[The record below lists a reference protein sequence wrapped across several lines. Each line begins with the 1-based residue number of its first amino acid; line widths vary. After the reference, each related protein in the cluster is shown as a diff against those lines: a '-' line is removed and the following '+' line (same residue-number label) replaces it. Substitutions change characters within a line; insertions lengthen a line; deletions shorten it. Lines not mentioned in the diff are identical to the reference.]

1 MARFTSPALRLAL
14 AFGVAV
20 LGASLIYATFD
31 QPRIGIDDANIIF
44 TYARNLAAGEGLV
57 WTPGY
62 ERVEGFSTL
71 AWTLLSSLA
80 FGLSPWPERS
90 LGVLS
95 VLLCGVAVAAVLAIV
110 EALCAGSSH
119 GGSQRGGGSQRAGLD
134 VSARLLPYLL
144 AFGWLLAIPGFYAW
158 TTTTLMESALWAAL
172 IGLAAL
178 VLVLDATGRWSAR
191 RANVGLA
198 GVVAAMVLT
207 RPEGLALGPFL
218 VVLAAVAAAG
228 RVGGALRALRR
239 FLPALAVVGATIAGL
254 TLFRL
259 LYFGYPLPNT
269 YYAKVSPD
277 RVYTAL
283 DGARYLLD
291 FWKTWPPAALLSLVA
306 LVAALRSG
314 RRVASGLRAGATSLE
329 PRDSAVFAVSCVVL
343 AGLALPLAEGG
354 DFFGAQRFFQP
365 FVPLMIVPLV
375 GLLMGADGQHLP
387 RPRPL
392 LVSALSLALVVL
404 AAGAWLGFVAET
416 SLRREYR
423 LAERGRQLGAV
434 LNAALPAQP
443 RPRVAA
449 IAVGGLGFGYQG
461 RVVDLMGL
469 NWTAM
474 AHAPG
479 DRKGIRNHAAFEPG
493 VFWREMPEIV
503 TPILLMFR
511 PETACDLHDPFAD
524 RVLDRLRDTRRFRAH
539 YAAGYLDTP
548 RGAVGGYFLR
558 SWLGAA
564 RPRDL
569 VLFARE
575 EAVCGPVRE

>member
-1 MARFTSPALRLAL
+1 MARFTSPALRLGF
-14 AFGVAV
+14 AFGAAV
-20 LGASLIYATFD
+20 LGASLIYATFG
-31 QPRIGIDDANIIF
+31 QPHIGIDDANINF

-62 ERVEGFSTL
+62 EPVEGFSTL

-90 LGVLS
+90 IGVLS
-95 VLLCGVAVAAVLAIV
+95 VLLCGVTLAALLAIV
-110 EALCAGSSH
+110 EELCAEAS
-119 GGSQRGGGSQRAGLD
+119 RGGSQRAGLD

-178 VLVLDATGRWSAR
+178 VLVSDATGRCCGR

-198 GVVAAMVLT
+198 GVASAVVLT
-207 RPEGLALGPFL
+207 RPEGLVLGPFL
-218 VVLAAVAAAG
+218 VVLAVVGAAG
-228 RVGGALRALRR
+228 RVGGAGRALRR

-291 FWKTWPPAALLSLVA
+291 FWKTQPPAALLSLVA

-314 RRVASGLRAGATSLE
+314 RLVALGLRAGAASLA
-329 PRDSAVFAVSCVVL
+329 PREAAVFAVSCIVL

-354 DFFGAQRFFQP
+354 DFFGAQRFYQP

-375 GLLMGADGQHLP
+375 GFLRGADGRQ
-387 RPRPL
+387 RFGPRPL
-392 LVSALSLALVVL
+392 LVSALSLAL
-404 AAGAWLGFVAET
+404 AALVAWAWLGFIAET
-416 SLRREYR
+416 ALGREYR
-423 LAERGRQLGAV
+423 LAERGRWLGAA

-449 IAVGGLGFGYQG
+449 IAVGGLGFGYEG

-479 DRKGIRNHAAFEPG
+479 DRRGTRNHAAFAPA

-524 RVLDRLRDTRRFRAH
+524 LALDRILDTRRFRAH

-569 VLFARE
+569 VLFARGK
-575 EAVCGPVRE
+575 AICGPVRN

>member
-1 MARFTSPALRLAL
+1 MARFTSPALRLVL
-14 AFGVAV
+14 AFGAAV
-20 LGASLIYATFD
+20 LGASLIYATVG

-71 AWTLLSSLA
+71 AWMLLSSLA
-80 FGLSPWPERS
+80 FGLSPWPERTIS
-90 LGVLS
+90 VVS
-95 VLLCGVAVAAVLAIV
+95 VLLCGVTLAAVLAIV
-110 EALCAGSSH
+110 EALCAASSR
-119 GGSQRGGGSQRAGLD
+119 GGSQRTRAN
-134 VSARLLPYLL
+134 VSARLIPYLL
-144 AFGWLLAIPGFYAW
+144 ALGWFLAIPGFYAW

-178 VLVLDATGRWSAR
+178 VLVWDATERWSGC

-198 GVVAAMVLT
+198 GVAAAMVLT

-218 VVLAAVAAAG
+218 VVLAVVGAAG
-228 RVGGALRALRR
+228 RVGGAGRALRR
-239 FLPALAVVGATIAGL
+239 FLPALVVVVATLAGL

-283 DGARYLLD
+283 DGARYLFD
-291 FWKTWPPAALLSLVA
+291 FCKSQPPAALLSLVA
-306 LVAALRSG
+306 LVAAVRTGWHL
-314 RRVASGLRAGATSLE
+314 ASGLRAGATSLA
-329 PRDSAVFAVSCVVL
+329 PRDAAVFSVSCVVL

-354 DFFGAQRFFQP
+354 DFFGAQRFYQP

-375 GLLMGADGQHLP
+375 GLLTGAAGGRRP
-387 RPRPL
+387 GPRPL
-392 LVSALSLALVVL
+392 LLNALSLALAVL
-404 AAGAWLGFVAET
+404 AAWAWLDFIAET
-416 SLRREYR
+416 ALGREYR
-423 LAERGRQLGAV
+423 LAERGRRLGAV
-434 LNAALPAQP
+434 LNAALPAEP

-449 IAVGGLGFGYQG
+449 IAVGGLGFGYEG

-479 DRKGIRNHAAFEPG
+479 DRKGTRNHAAFDPA
-493 VFWREMPEIV
+493 VFWREMPEII
-503 TPILLMFR
+503 TPNLLMFR

-524 RVLDRLRDTRRFRAH
+524 LVLDRMFGTRRFREH

-558 SWLGAA
+558 SWLGAV
-564 RPRDL
+564 RPQGL
-569 VLFARE
+569 VLFARGKE
-575 EAVCGPVRE
+575 VCGPVWN

>member
-1 MARFTSPALRLAL
+1 MAL
-14 AFGVAV
+14 AFGAAV
-20 LGASLIYATFD
+20 LGASLIYATFG
-31 QPRIGIDDANIIF
+31 QPGIGIDDANIIF

-95 VLLCGVAVAAVLAIV
+95 VLLCGVTLAAVLAIV
-110 EALCAGSSH
+110 EALCAASS
-119 GGSQRGGGSQRAGLD
+119 RGGSQRAGAD
-134 VSARLLPYLL
+134 VSARLIPYLL
-144 AFGWLLAIPGFYAW
+144 ALGWLLAIPGFYAW

-178 VLVLDATGRWSAR
+178 VLVSDATGRWSGR

-207 RPEGLALGPFL
+207 RHESLALGPFL
-218 VVLAAVAAAG
+218 VVLAVVGTAG
-228 RVGGALRALRR
+228 RVGGAGPALRR
-239 FLPALAVVGATIAGL
+239 LLPALVVVGATIAGL

-283 DGARYLLD
+283 DGARYLFD
-291 FWKTWPPAALLSLVA
+291 FWKTQPPAALLSLVA
-306 LVAALRSG
+306 LVAAVRSG
-314 RRVASGLRAGATSLE
+314 RRVASGLRAGATSLA

-354 DFFGAQRFFQP
+354 DFFGAQRFYQP

-375 GLLMGADGQHLP
+375 GLLTGAGGRQRP

-392 LVSALSLALVVL
+392 LVSALSLALALLV
-404 AAGAWLGFVAET
+404 AWAWLGFIAET

-423 LAERGRQLGAV
+423 LAERGRRLGAV
-434 LNAALPAQP
+434 LNAALHAQP

-449 IAVGGLGFGYQG
+449 IAVGGLGFGYEG

-479 DRKGIRNHAAFEPG
+479 DRKRMRNHAAFEPA

-503 TPILLMFR
+503 TPNLLMFR

-524 RVLDRLRDTRRFRAH
+524 LVLDRFLDTRRFRAH
-539 YAAGYLDTP
+539 YVAGYLDTP

-575 EAVCGPVRE
+575 KAICGPVRN

>member
-14 AFGVAV
+14 AFGAAL
-20 LGASLIYATFD
+20 LGASLIYATFG
-31 QPRIGIDDANIIF
+31 QPHVGIDDANIIF

-71 AWTLLSSLA
+71 AWMLLSSLA
-80 FGLSPWPERS
+80 YGLSPWPERTI
-90 LGVLS
+90 GVLS
-95 VLLCGVAVAAVLAIV
+95 VLLCGVTLAAVLAIV
-110 EALCAGSSH
+110 EALCGESSRSGS
-119 GGSQRGGGSQRAGLD
+119 RRARAD
-134 VSARLLPYLL
+134 ASARLIPYLL
-144 AFGWLLAIPGFYAW
+144 AIGWLLAIPGFYAW

-172 IGLAAL
+172 IQLAAL
-178 VLVLDATGRWSAR
+178 VLVSDATGRCSGR
-191 RANVGLA
+191 RANIGLA
-198 GVVAAMVLT
+198 GVAAAMVLT

-218 VVLAAVAAAG
+218 VVLAVVGAAG
-228 RVGGALRALRR
+228 RVGGAGRALRR
-239 FLPALAVVGATIAGL
+239 FLPALIVVVVTLAGL

-259 LYFGYPLPNT
+259 LYFGHPLPNT

-291 FWKTWPPAALLSLVA
+291 FWKTQPPAALLSLVA
-306 LVAALRSG
+306 LVAVLRSARG
-314 RRVASGLRAGATSLE
+314 VASGLRAGTTSLA
-329 PRDSAVFAVSCVVL
+329 PWDAAVFTVSCIVL

-354 DFFGAQRFFQP
+354 DFFGAQRFYQP

-375 GLLMGADGQHLP
+375 GFVTGPAGRQLS

-392 LVSALSLALVVL
+392 LVSVLSLALAVL
-404 AAGAWLGFVAET
+404 AAWAWLGFIAET
-416 SLRREYR
+416 TLGREYR
-423 LAERGRQLGAV
+423 LAERGRRLGAV

-449 IAVGGLGFGYQG
+449 IAVGGLGFGYEG

-469 NWTAM
+469 NWSAM

-479 DRKGIRNHAAFEPG
+479 DRKGTRNHAAFEPA

-503 TPILLMFR
+503 TPNLLMFR
-511 PETACDLHDPFAD
+511 PATACDLHDRFAD
-524 RVLDRLRDTRRFRAH
+524 VVLGRIFNTRRFRAR
-539 YAAGYLDTP
+539 YAAGYLATP

-558 SWLGAA
+558 SWLEAA
-564 RPRDL
+564 QPPDL
-569 VLFARE
+569 VLFARGKQ
-575 EAVCGPVRE
+575 VCGPPRD

>member
-14 AFGVAV
+14 AFCAAV
-20 LGASLIYATFD
+20 LGASLIYATFG

-71 AWTLLSSLA
+71 AWMLLSSLS
-80 FGLSPWPERS
+80 FGLSPWPES
-90 LGVLS
+90 TIGVLS
-95 VLLCGVAVAAVLAIV
+95 VLLCGVTLAAVLAIV
-110 EALCAGSSH
+110 EALCGASSR
-119 GGSQRGGGSQRAGLD
+119 GGSRRAGAD
-134 VSARLLPYLL
+134 VSARLIPYLL
-144 AFGWLLAIPGFYAW
+144 VLGWFLAIPGFYAW
-158 TTTTLMESALWAAL
+158 TTNTLMESALWAAL
-172 IGLAAL
+172 IQLAAL
-178 VLVLDATGRWSAR
+178 VLVSDATGRCSGR
-191 RANVGLA
+191 SANVGLA
-198 GVVAAMVLT
+198 GVAAAMVLT

-218 VVLAAVAAAG
+218 VVLAVVGAAG
-228 RVGGALRALRR
+228 RAGGVGRALGR
-239 FLPALAVVGATIAGL
+239 FLPALVVVVAALAGL

-283 DGARYLLD
+283 DGARYLFD
-291 FWKTWPPAALLSLVA
+291 FWKTQPPAALLSLVA
-306 LVAALRSG
+306 LVAAVRAG
-314 RRVASGLRAGATSLE
+314 RRLASGLWAGATSFE
-329 PRDSAVFAVSCVVL
+329 SRDAAVFAVSCVVL
-343 AGLALPLAEGG
+343 VGLVLPLAEGG
-354 DFFGAQRFFQP
+354 DFFGAQRFYQP

-375 GLLMGADGQHLP
+375 GLLTGSGGRP
-387 RPRPL
+387 RPRPRLL
-392 LVSALSLALVVL
+392 LVSALALALVAL
-404 AAGAWLGFVAET
+404 AAWAWLGFIAET
-416 SLRREYR
+416 ALGREYR
-423 LAERGRQLGAV
+423 LAERGRRLGVV
-434 LNAALPAQP
+434 LNAALPMQP

-449 IAVGGLGFGYQG
+449 IAVGGLGFGYEG

-479 DRKGIRNHAAFEPG
+479 DRKGTRNHAAFEPA

-503 TPILLMFR
+503 TPNLLMFR

-524 RVLDRLRDTRRFRAH
+524 LVLGRLLGTRRFREH
-539 YAAGYLDTP
+539 YAAGYLDTR

-569 VLFARE
+569 VLFARGK
-575 EAVCGPVRE
+575 AICGPARN

>member
-1 MARFTSPALRLAL
+1 MARFTSPALRLVF
-14 AFGVAV
+14 AFGAAV
-20 LGASLIYATFD
+20 LGASLIYATFG
-31 QPRIGIDDANIIF
+31 QPGIGIDDANIIF

-90 LGVLS
+90 IGVLS
-95 VLLCGVAVAAVLAIV
+95 VLLCGVTLAALLAIV
-110 EALCAGSSH
+110 EALCAEAS
-119 GGSQRGGGSQRAGLD
+119 RGGSQRAGLD
-134 VSARLLPYLL
+134 VSARLIPYLL
-144 AFGWLLAIPGFYAW
+144 ALGWLLAIPGFYAW

-178 VLVLDATGRWSAR
+178 VLVSDAMGRWSVR

-198 GVVAAMVLT
+198 GVAAAMILS
-207 RPEGLALGPFL
+207 RPEGLALGPFV
-218 VVLAAVAAAG
+218 VVLAMLGAAG
-228 RVGGALRALRR
+228 RVGGAGRALRR
-239 FLPALAVVGATIAGL
+239 FLPALVVVGATLAGL

-277 RVYTAL
+277 RIYTAL
-283 DGARYLLD
+283 DGARYLVD
-291 FWKTWPPAALLSLVA
+291 FWKTQPPAALLSLVA

-314 RRVASGLRAGATSLE
+314 RRVAPGLRAGATSLA
-329 PRDSAVFAVSCVVL
+329 PRDAAVFAVSCLVL

-354 DFFGAQRFFQP
+354 DFFGAQRFYQP

-375 GLLMGADGQHLP
+375 GLLMVADGWQRL
-387 RPRPL
+387 RPL
-392 LVSALSLALVVL
+392 LVSALSLLLALL
-404 AAGAWLGFVAET
+404 AVWAWLGFIAET
-416 SLRREYR
+416 SLHREFR
-423 LAERGRQLGAV
+423 LAEKGRHLGAV
-434 LNAALPAQP
+434 LNAALPVQP
-443 RPRVAA
+443 RPRIAA
-449 IAVGGLGFGYQG
+449 IAVGGLGFGYEG

-479 DRKGIRNHAAFEPG
+479 DRKGTRSHAAFEPA

-503 TPILLMFR
+503 TPNLLMFR

-524 RVLDRLRDTRRFRAH
+524 LVLDRLLDTRRFRAH

-575 EAVCGPVRE
+575 KAICGPVRN